1 MLKIT
6 FVLWEKERTY
16 LIVEERLISVLFSS
30 GVLVLLH
37 AVEVVADGEEEG
49 EVPAH
54 DHQHRHDAE
63 HGLEPHA

>member
-1 MLKIT
+1 MVKQEGIL
-6 FVLWEKERTY
+6 
-16 LIVEERLISVLFSS
+16 SVGPS
-30 GVLVLLH
+30 GRVLVLLD

>member
-1 MLKIT
+1 M
-6 FVLWEKERTY
+6 
-16 LIVEERLISVLFSS
+16 IVEERLISVLFSS

>member
-49 EVPAH
+49 EVPSH
-54 DHQHRHDAE
+54 DHQHCRNAE
-63 HGLEPHA
+63 HGLEQHS